1 MASLGNYFPRSQSR
15 FIKPRTDRNA
25 ITKSKMPQ
33 LLWLRSDLYFK
44 YATIR
49 RVTPVY
55 RAERPF
61 TLEVKFLYL
70 ITPHYLPVCILSS
83 SLVIFFLFPP
93 LFYLLR
99 PFCWVLHHRLP
110 EAVIHIR
117 RHGVGREFLWV
128 IWASPRLPASLRPP
142 AGRRDG
148 GGGDV
153 GVAGRRAVGWA
164 ARQWRC

>member
-49 RVTPVY
+49 SHTCLQS
-55 RAERPF
+55 RAALHSGSEIPLSNHA
-61 TLEVKFLYL
+61 T
-70 ITPHYLPVCILSS
+70 LSS
-83 SLVIFFLFPP
+83 RLYFIFIPCDIFLFPP